1 MKQQKISFRAQTKA
15 TVMPDI
21 KLAKKK
27 GFQIDCNCKLHANAT
42 ALTEIRRLA
51 ILANLLDTNHAY

>member
-27 GFQIDCNCKLHANAT
+27 GFQIDCKLHANAT
-42 ALTEIRRLA
+42 ALT
-51 ILANLLDTNHAY
+51 

>member
-27 GFQIDCNCKLHANAT
+27 DSKLIASCMQMQP
-42 ALTEIRRLA
+42 L
-51 ILANLLDTNHAY
+51 